1 MKKKIF
7 IILFLMLFMIT
18 GCKDKKVE
26 KPVENNLDTNE
37 VIKDPNIIYVD
48 EATDIEDYYS
58 KLMLYAGL
66 LYDNGFCDT
75 NTIETQTGKICKITL
90 SDMVNNLNEYNF
102 DNLFE
107 YNGVR
112 CDITKNIVYVD
123 LNDIDNISFSVSA
136 DKNCIK

>member
-18 GCKDKKVE
+18 GCKDKKDD

-90 SDMVNNLNEYNF
+90 SDMVNNLKEYNF

-123 LNDIDNISFSVSA
+123 LNDIDNISFAVSA